1 MFDKC
6 RPLEEED
13 PRVEK
18 EFEFI
23 PKAFHL
29 SKLAYVSPVKY

>member
-13 PRVEK
+13 PRIEK

-23 PKAFHL
+23 SQFFHL
-29 SKLAYVSPVKY
+29 SELAYVSPVEY